1 MKQAQPIY
9 SGADIETMTAAQS
22 AQIKEQA
29 RALGAVHTSQA
40 DADPVTVAG
49 GAMDRRGIPLLRLIL
64 SLAALLIIYVDPSGP
79 DRHVAFTYSTLAL
92 YVLYSAAAYIAVYAR
107 GLTLAKRA
115 AHWIDT
121 AWHTLLVSLSSG
133 TNSLFFFFYFFDIL
147 VASFRRGAAEG
158 FRVAVVATVLFASA
172 GYAFPQAHSVELN
185 HVFLR
190 PVYLLV
196 FGSMI
201 ACWGGLEHRLKR
213 RLALLKEATV
223 PSNPRFGVHQTITSA
238 LDKLRD
244 FYDAETCLLVIADGA
259 DGEHWLYQTRRGDA
273 RGQNPERC
281 APEMAAVL
289 LRPPF
294 SLAMLVERRSVLR
307 PLVPSVYI
315 QDVVTGGTLRELP
328 ESARLVVSALDADSV
343 ATVPLRYHHEAVGRL
358 YVTGRARTFD
368 TSDLD
373 FLSHAMHATLRVADN
388 VRLVDRLA
396 SEAAEHERKRI
407 ARSIHDTVIQPYI
420 GLQLGLGSVLHRLKE
435 GDRLVETDVGRLL
448 SVIDAEV
455 HRLRHYVSDLK
466 GMPDERIAFM
476 PAITRLARQ
485 FTELT
490 GIDVNVDGPANL
502 ALSDRLGAELFE
514 MTAEALSNVRRHT
527 GAHRAEVVVRRTDHA
542 IALRVENDAGGEVQP
557 FDPRS
562 LGEHAHALGG
572 SLDIHR
578 SAGTTAVV
586 ISIPL

>member
-1 MKQAQPIY
+1 
-9 SGADIETMTAAQS
+9 
-22 AQIKEQA
+22 
-29 RALGAVHTSQA
+29 
-40 DADPVTVAG
+40 
-49 GAMDRRGIPLLRLIL
+49 
-64 SLAALLIIYVDPSGP
+64 
-79 DRHVAFTYSTLAL
+79 
-92 YVLYSAAAYIAVYAR
+92 
-107 GLTLAKRA
+107 
-115 AHWIDT
+115 
-121 AWHTLLVSLSSG
+121 
-133 TNSLFFFFYFFDIL
+133 
-147 VASFRRGAAEG
+147 
-158 FRVAVVATVLFASA
+158 
-172 GYAFPQAHSVELN
+172 
-185 HVFLR
+185 
-190 PVYLLV
+190 
-196 FGSMI
+196 
-201 ACWGGLEHRLKR
+201 
-213 RLALLKEATV
+213 
-223 PSNPRFGVHQTITSA
+223 
-238 LDKLRD
+238 
-244 FYDAETCLLVIADGA
+244 
-259 DGEHWLYQTRRGDA
+259 
-273 RGQNPERC
+273 
-281 APEMAAVL
+281 
-289 LRPPF
+289 
-294 SLAMLVERRSVLR
+294 
-307 PLVPSVYI
+307 
-315 QDVVTGGTLRELP
+315 VTGGTLRELP

-368 TSDLD
+368 ISDLD

-388 VRLVDRLA
+388 VRLIDRLA

-455 HRLRHYVSDLK
+455 HRLRHYVADLK

-578 SAGTTAVV
+578 SGGTTAVV